1 MTGSQYLCL
10 YLNVAFH
17 SRELRNRQRFCPTE
31 VPRGTRL
38 KSGEVTNIIVNYS
51 TTTIIIITIHQHNC
65 QSHHHHHAPTYIIII
80 YCNSRTRSRDW
91 QNFAGFVLK
100 SRSDEAPVRRRSLV
114 ERTGM
119 KNLMQVGALSFRDF
133 FRLLCWHTFIADGE
147 HDDDDDENDGTMRMM
162 TTMWTVITLRTVMMM
177 MMKLT
182 RMCNS
187 ECRLSG

>member
-1 MTGSQYLCL
+1 M
-10 YLNVAFH
+10 YLNIAFH

-38 KSGEVTNIIVNYS
+38 KSGEVTNIIVNHS
-51 TTTIIIITIHQHNC
+51 TTIITIHQHHC
-65 QSHHHHHAPTYIIII
+65 HPHHHHHAPTHAGTVKKLPYIIVVH
-80 YCNSRTRSRDW
+80 CNSRTRSRNW
-91 QNFAGFVLK
+91 RNFAGFVLK

-119 KNLMQVGALSFRDF
+119 KNLMQVGALFSRF
-133 FRLLCWHTFIADGE
+133 FPSSLMM
-147 HDDDDDENDGTMRMM
+147 ENMMMMTIRMM
-162 TTMWTVITLRTVMMM
+162 AMMRAVMTMRTVMMM